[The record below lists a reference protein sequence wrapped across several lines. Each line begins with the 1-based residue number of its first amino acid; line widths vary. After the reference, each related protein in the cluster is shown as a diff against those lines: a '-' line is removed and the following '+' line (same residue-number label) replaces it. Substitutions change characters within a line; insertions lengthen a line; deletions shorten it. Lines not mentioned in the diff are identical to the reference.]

1 MHAVLLSSEKP
12 QTGQTGQLMVCLTSK
27 QEGPSYTA
35 TLIKWVNMVLNDYFV
50 MAFVAVFR
58 DSVQIF

>member
-1 MHAVLLSSEKP
+1 MLAAAVLLSSEKP
-12 QTGQTGQLMVCLTSK
+12 QTGQLPLMMVCLTSK

-35 TLIKWVNMVLNDYFV
+35 TLIKWVNMVLNV